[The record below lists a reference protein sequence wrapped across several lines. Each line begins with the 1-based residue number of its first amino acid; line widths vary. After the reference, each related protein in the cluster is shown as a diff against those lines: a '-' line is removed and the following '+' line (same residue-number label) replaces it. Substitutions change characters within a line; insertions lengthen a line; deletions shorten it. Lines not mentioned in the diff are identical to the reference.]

1 MVQGLV
7 TDRTCGNCKWCP
19 GPPEA
24 TPCNWR
30 FGMYTGDKFP
40 PRSKIVMHA
49 LNPRTMGFPVVV
61 AQPINPG
68 QGIPEQT
75 MEWLTLMSIKVP
87 VVLLDEAAH
96 RGGVIRA
103 IITPDQNKR
112 AHVARELC
120 FLMPEDAV
128 FPEPLPPQDQV
139 ADAEQ
144 ESGVGAPRI
153 VQTDLE
159 PPAGFAAVLGL

>member
-1 MVQGLV
+1 MVQGLNI
-7 TDRTCGNCKWCP
+7 DRTCGNCKWCP

-40 PRSKIVMHA
+40 PRSKVVVNA

-103 IITPDQNKR
+103 ILTPDQNKR
-112 AHVARELC
+112 AHVAKELC
-120 FLMPEDAV
+120 FLMPEDAI
-128 FPEPLPPQDQV
+128 FPEPLGTQMSDAGPGGGSGAAQMDSTSLMPPD
-139 ADAEQ
+139 
-144 ESGVGAPRI
+144 
-153 VQTDLE
+153 
-159 PPAGFAAVLGL
+159 GFAAVLGL